1 MRPRIQKEK
10 TDNFDYIEM
19 RVLFVFKYISKAKTY
34 KLEKMSMTNI
44 VEKRLIYLIY
54 IFKLII

>member
-10 TDNFDYIEM
+10 TDHFNYIEM
-19 RVLFVFKYISKAKTY
+19 RVFFVFKYINKAKRY

-44 VEKRLIYLIY
+44 VEKGLIYLIY

>member
-10 TDNFDYIEM
+10 TDNFDYIEV
-19 RVLFVFKYISKAKTY
+19 RVFFVFKYIRKAKRY

-44 VEKRLIYLIY
+44 VEKGLIYLIY
-54 IFKLII
+54 IF